1 MQIIHS
7 GTLSFNKP
15 LTREAAEIVNEILG
29 EDVAQEN
36 DSCLDFDEWY
46 ENFFE
51 DTIEQ
56 MIGALS
62 PDGYVCDGT
71 ISYYGDYDGQI
82 IVKDN
87 VVRSLDIQ
95 DVGLYNATDE
105 TLIRMLEERGYTVTK
120 KEDTK

>member
-1 MQIIHS
+1 MQVMNT
-7 GTLSFNKP
+7 GTLYINKP
-15 LTREAAEIVNEILG
+15 LTRLYAEIVNEILG
-29 EDVAQEN
+29 EYVAQET
-36 DSCLDFDEWY
+36 DALLDFEDWCEDI
-46 ENFFE
+46 FE
-51 DTIEQ
+51 DPIEQ
-56 MIGALS
+56 IIAALA
-62 PDGYVCDGT
+62 PAGYVFNGT

-120 KEDTK
+120 KEETK